1 MQFLIISNGKQN
13 VSGGYAGL
21 FVVTRRIAG
30 QLQDLRWGK
39 RGRIQSIISTV
50 QKMLGKYTYTGIK
63 QSDVSKY

>member
-1 MQFLIISNGKQN
+1 MQLLIISNGKQN

-39 RGRIQSIISTV
+39 RGRIVNHIHS
-50 QKMLGKYTYTGIK
+50 
-63 QSDVSKY
+63 